1 MDFKYPTSKKLYL
14 VVEISQLLSKYN
26 CTFSEAESIL
36 SLSLSE
42 IRQQRENLEYD
53 TTLDYINSNKQKL
66 LIMKKLSHHNILSH
80 IVNGD

>member
-1 MDFKYPTSKKLYL
+1 MDFKYPNSKKLYL

-42 IRQQRENLEYD
+42 IRQQR
-53 TTLDYINSNKQKL
+53 DYTNGNKTKIVDNEEIKPSQ
-66 LIMKKLSHHNILSH
+66 H
-80 IVNGD
+80 IEPYC